1 MNKKIKK
8 IKQCR
13 KNYMFKIFI
22 LHTCIS
28 VHFSQKDDY
37 QYLR

>member
-13 KNYMFKIFI
+13 KNYIMFKILI
-22 LHTCIS
+22 LQACIS
-28 VHFSQKDDY
+28 VHFSQKDD
-37 QYLR
+37 